1 MTAPSAPSGLTL
13 SAQAAEAAEA
23 DEEARAQS
31 IAAMEE
37 LREKLRTA
45 ERRADN
51 SEKEVE
57 VLQSRLEDAH
67 AEQQKLEDRVH
78 EETERVEMLQNE
90 KRDSARQ
97 MREMESIYEA
107 ERAAM
112 NKEKEEMGN
121 REEEMRDVIQRLKD
135 SLSQKQNG
143 DDDVR
148 DVRGDSR
155 NFRHCEYIS
164 VARHSEGE
172 ANLDIANNSSPRS
185 TPQLNPNDSQFAP
198 PSSVNRSDSRNN
210 SKLLLNKDRVIE
222 GLRLELAEAQIN
234 IAESENMGGTRLQ
247 EVERLLLEAR
257 MNNARLMEDNESFQ
271 LLLQEKTLNGDFVK
285 LNDFGYNTDIDSSPA
300 RNNALDALEGRSSSN
315 GLGSLADE
323 LSGASLDDDETF
335 RRLEAELKASKEHNK
350 ALALYINKIIERL
363 LEHQG
368 FEAILANDNSA
379 PAPKPANTEKD
390 LPPPP
395 PSKDMPPPAQP
406 TQPSILQ
413 RAKSVVAGGNRPK
426 PRPMSQMPAA
436 HSALTDPDTAPSIP
450 FNLNRSASVARKAR
464 PQSLNA
470 ASTQPGAFNVV
481 SQMYKGQNPTSPLNG
496 PQTPR
501 NSSFF
506 APRETGGNPNAAA
519 RAPSQSFGGSG
530 NERPGRQSGFSDS
543 GSMHSTETGATSHT
557 GEVSTP
563 PGSVAGSVRDGSSIK
578 DGIGS
583 SPPRKAPGTTFAGNK
598 PKPLRLVQD
607 AAREEKE
614 EADRVAKEKG
624 GKRGTWYGW
633 AMSAVAQ
640 KKKDDEANGG
650 AESGKD

>member
-1 MTAPSAPSGLTL
+1 MSPQH
-13 SAQAAEAAEA
+13 QA
-23 DEEARAQS
+23 
-31 IAAMEE
+31 
-37 LREKLRTA
+37 
-45 ERRADN
+45 N
-51 SEKEVE
+51 
-57 VLQSRLEDAH
+57 
-67 AEQQKLEDRVH
+67 
-78 EETERVEMLQNE
+78 
-90 KRDSARQ
+90 
-97 MREMESIYEA
+97 IY
-107 ERAAM
+107 
-112 NKEKEEMGN
+112 
-121 REEEMRDVIQRLKD
+121 V
-135 SLSQKQNG
+135 
-143 DDDVR
+143 
-148 DVRGDSR
+148 
-155 NFRHCEYIS
+155 
-164 VARHSEGE
+164 
-172 ANLDIANNSSPRS
+172 ANNSSPRS
-185 TPQLNPNDSQFAP
+185 TPQLNSNDSQFAP

-222 GLRLELAEAQIN
+222 GLRLELAEAQIK

-271 LLLQEKTLNGDFVK
+271 LLLQEKTLNGDFAK
-285 LNDFGYNTDIDSSPA
+285 LNDFGYHTDIDSSPA
-300 RNNALDALEGRSSSN
+300 RNNALDALEGRSSANAMS
-315 GLGSLADE
+315 SLADE
-323 LSGASLDDDETF
+323 LSGASVDDDETF
-335 RRLEAELKASKEHNK
+335 RRLEAELKISKEQNK
-350 ALALYINKIIERL
+350 ALTLYINKIIERL

-395 PSKDMPPPAQP
+395 PSKDMPPPPQP
-406 TQPSILQ
+406 AAQPSILQ
-413 RAKSVVAGGNRPK
+413 RAKSVVAGGNRSK
-426 PRPMSQMPAA
+426 PRPMSHMPAA

-450 FNLNRSASVARKAR
+450 FNLNRSASIARKAR

-578 DGIGS
+578 DGIGA
-583 SPPRKAPGTTFAGNK
+583 SPPRKSEGRTFAGNK

-614 EADRVAKEKG
+614 EADRVAKEKSD
-624 GKRGTWYGW
+624 KRGTWYGW

-640 KKKDDEANGG
+640 KKKDDETAG
-650 AESGKD
+650 AENAVAQSGKD